1 MLDAAKDDDT
11 EAVSKLAHKLKG
23 SASNFNLLKFC
34 EQLAQIESAAR
45 DNGDLA
51 SALTDISELKNLA
64 SNELRD
70 AAHQAGLQISSV
82 AKT

>member
-1 MLDAAKDDDT
+1 M
-11 EAVSKLAHKLKG
+11 
-23 SASNFNLLKFC
+23 KFC